1 MVSQGK
7 KSVTLSFAHNTE
19 GPVYITGSFNGWS
32 THATPMQKV
41 GQGKWQARLQ
51 LPPGE
56 HQFRYYANGQWFTD
70 YAAGGV
76 VPNGFGEF
84 NSILAVPS
92 TASAPSAPAKSR
104 PRTFA

>member
-7 KSVTLSFAHNTE
+7 KSVTLSFAHNTQ
-19 GPVYITGSFNGWS
+19 GPVYVAGSFNGWS
-32 THATPMQKV
+32 TRSMPMQKV
-41 GQGKWQARLQ
+41 GDGRWEAKLQ

-76 VPNGFGEF
+76 VPNGLGEF
-84 NSILAVPS
+84 NSVLTVPS
-92 TASAPSAPAKSR
+92 ADSSAATSAKPR
-104 PRTFA
+104 PRTYV